1 MCATDSR
8 AGAGPSGPFGAQMMI
23 LQASDA
29 THKDV
34 GFGVCP
40 PGFRPHFDPIIPV
53 PLFVLFGME
62 MFTLCRV
69 TLKVCNLF
77 FFLLYR
83 NSVKRLVTV
92 TGYGNSPQP
101 VRGIKQLFH
110 RVI

>member
-23 LQASDA
+23 IQASDA

-40 PGFRPHFDPIIPV
+40 PGFQSHFDPIIPV

-62 MFTLCRV
+62 MFTLCPV

-77 FFLLYR
+77 FFTL
-83 NSVKRLVTV
+83 
-92 TGYGNSPQP
+92 
-101 VRGIKQLFH
+101 
-110 RVI
+110 